1 MQIKLISNHVRNEC
15 LSNGIKSWI
24 FSSTSIYNSR
34 YRKIILNGMFKE
46 IYTIYAILIYKA
58 CKVFIIKKI
67 ICQTVQLF
75 ISTSLQQLF
84 LIGSKKFWLH
94 VHVCASYFT
103 LNTISKKNM
112 FFHSFSD
119 YCKHEQKWV
128 TTSPF
133 FARFVKYLVNENM
146 NTWKSQ

>member
-1 MQIKLISNHVRNEC
+1 MYTHYHSCLCFQSIKSNLMCMCIKNFQFISTIQKQKMFKHNFNETSLKQFRVVDKMQIKLISNHVRNEC

-24 FSSTSIYNSR
+24 FSSTNIYNSR
-34 YRKIILNGMFKE
+34 QRKIILNGMFKE

-84 LIGSKKFWLH
+84 LIGSKKF
-94 VHVCASYFT
+94 
-103 LNTISKKNM
+103 
-112 FFHSFSD
+112 
-119 YCKHEQKWV
+119 
-128 TTSPF
+128 
-133 FARFVKYLVNENM
+133 
-146 NTWKSQ
+146 